1 MAYRQPKEHEIWKK
15 TPKLTVYNQLKDSSK
30 VAFLFLFIFFLKK
43 VVFILSEMR
52 TLHCQI
58 LGHNREMVSPTLRDQ
73 QGGIEGLLP

>member
-1 MAYRQPKEHEIWKK
+1 
-15 TPKLTVYNQLKDSSK
+15 
-30 VAFLFLFIFFLKK
+30 
-43 VVFILSEMR
+43 MR